1 MHDLRLVTAFA
12 LHTIAAV
19 LLFALIGGAAALLN
33 YYTRFLETAGMPGLV
48 IQAIHLTE
56 YFLFG
61 SDLLCFLVYVSREAL
76 LLLREMLVLP
86 PHPSAA
92 DAGSPIGSPR

>member
-33 YYTRFLETAGMPGLV
+33 YYTRFLETAGMPLLV
-48 IQAIHLTE
+48 IKAIHLTE

-61 SDLLCFLVYVSREAL
+61 IDLVCFLVYVTREAW
-76 LLLREMLVLP
+76 LLLRQMLVLP
-86 PHPSAA
+86 PHHSAA
-92 DAGSPIGSPR
+92 DAAAPTGSPR